1 MSRVGTLLLTAG
13 DEGWVVEV
21 GLVVGEGAFCV
32 GVDDFGACG
41 VEEGVAG
48 GGVPLH
54 GWPETYIQISFT

>member
-1 MSRVGTLLLTAG
+1 M
-13 DEGWVVEV
+13 EV